1 MNIEEII
8 KSLDRKKYAFLI
20 FFIQIISYFISYK
33 NLFSYE
39 RCTELVTRSFQLINR
54 NFDLVYPL
62 MCDEPFYFHGFQWI
76 HAIYENGF
84 PYQDRQLYLLI
95 GFIIYRFFFVLSYLL
110 QFIIDPVSLLL
121 FSTLIL
127 QILVLNAIT
136 YMLSLIINGRFDRF
150 YSIFYFLIVL
160 FSFEQRRY
168 FFLPSSSTIY
178 FLIFLFSIYSIQEKK
193 INGFIF
199 GSLFTISGYGI
210 IGFIYQILSKVI
222 NFKKNWRIILKNL
235 IYFILPTLF
244 FEFFR
249 VAMGYL
255 RGPEHGVKYIY
266 NAEVYQQFV
275 WFFRSLLDPE
285 FTPSNAC
292 QEITQ
297 FINCYINQTLNF
309 FNYMKIYFVIFVV
322 LLIFMLL
329 TKNINNMNFQ
339 INIINFTLFSYI
351 FISFQ
356 GYYQFRIIYYSL
368 GFFLIL
374 FFCIFIYN
382 FGDFKISLSL
392 ISLLSYYTVSRK
404 SFNEYIDLGKIDTF
418 EISLFVLLVFLLLKN
433 YRKSNH
439 D

>member
-33 NLFSYE
+33 NLFSYD

-136 YMLSLIINGRFDRF
+136 YMLSLIINGKFDRF

-210 IGFIYQILSKVI
+210 I
-222 NFKKNWRIILKNL
+222 
-235 IYFILPTLF
+235 
-244 FEFFR
+244 
-249 VAMGYL
+249 
-255 RGPEHGVKYIY
+255 
-266 NAEVYQQFV
+266 
-275 WFFRSLLDPE
+275 
-285 FTPSNAC
+285 
-292 QEITQ
+292 
-297 FINCYINQTLNF
+297 
-309 FNYMKIYFVIFVV
+309 
-322 LLIFMLL
+322 
-329 TKNINNMNFQ
+329 
-339 INIINFTLFSYI
+339 
-351 FISFQ
+351 
-356 GYYQFRIIYYSL
+356 
-368 GFFLIL
+368 
-374 FFCIFIYN
+374 
-382 FGDFKISLSL
+382 
-392 ISLLSYYTVSRK
+392 
-404 SFNEYIDLGKIDTF
+404 
-418 EISLFVLLVFLLLKN
+418 
-433 YRKSNH
+433 
-439 D
+439 